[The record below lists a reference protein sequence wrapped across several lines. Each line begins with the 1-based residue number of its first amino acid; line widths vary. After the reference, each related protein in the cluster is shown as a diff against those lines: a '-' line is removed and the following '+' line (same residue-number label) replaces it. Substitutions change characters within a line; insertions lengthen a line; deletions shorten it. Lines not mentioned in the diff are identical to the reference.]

1 MALSCGVQ
9 VGSEGADE
17 DGGEEDTVAAD
28 QSATINVS
36 LLQAYSRPL
45 PGRILVDTTEDSRH
59 RAGICEGFAG

>member
-1 MALSCGVQ
+1 MSRGVQ

-28 QSATINVS
+28 QSATIHVS
-36 LLQAYSRPL
+36 LLMAYLRPL
-45 PGRILVDTTEDSRH
+45 PGRILVDTAEDSRH